1 MVSKFCISDF
11 GPYKKF
17 SVEFSF
23 KKVLHIGVEKCTMNN
38 EITSDITLT
47 EQYEEKLRTSV
58 KF

>member
-1 MVSKFCISDF
+1 MVSKFCVSDF

-17 SVEFSF
+17 RVEFLF

-38 EITSDITLT
+38 EITSDIT

>member
-1 MVSKFCISDF
+1 MVSKFCVSDF

-17 SVEFSF
+17 RVEFSF

-38 EITSDITLT
+38 EITSDIT